1 MRQIDMKLQTKLA
14 ISRDFLSR
22 FCSQNLFISHI
33 SEPQLRQLGMPTEL
47 KKGVVTLMQHYTVC
61 KEGDR
66 LTSEQARILKLLGHQ
81 QAKFKLNMIALWSR
95 EEGDF
100 KMLRE
105 DFEPTEM
112 EEDEE
117 NDDDNELTLEDSE

>member
-1 MRQIDMKLQTKLA
+1 
-14 ISRDFLSR
+14 
-22 FCSQNLFISHI
+22 
-33 SEPQLRQLGMPTEL
+33 
-47 KKGVVTLMQHYTVC
+47 MQHYTVC

-117 NDDDNELTLEDSE
+117 NDDDNELALEDSE

>member
-1 MRQIDMKLQTKLA
+1 M
-14 ISRDFLSR
+14 FV
-22 FCSQNLFISHI
+22 

-47 KKGVVTLMQHYTVC
+47 KKGVVTLMQTYTVC

-95 EEGDF
+95 EQGDF

-105 DFEPTEM
+105 DFEPAEM
-112 EEDEE
+112 EEDIE
-117 NDDDNELTLEDSE
+117 NDENELEDSE